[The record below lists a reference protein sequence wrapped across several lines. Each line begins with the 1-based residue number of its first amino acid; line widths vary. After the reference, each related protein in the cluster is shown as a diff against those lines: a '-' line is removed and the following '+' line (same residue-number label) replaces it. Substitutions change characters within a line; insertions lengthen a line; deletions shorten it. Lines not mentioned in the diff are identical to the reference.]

1 MCRDRDDLPRRG
13 AQATR
18 HRLTC
23 TPELVSTV
31 LIFALT
37 IPELV
42 NQVRSLIATGPALR
56 ERLAEWFAGSPFTAM
71 ITPSGPGLFHLT
83 LMTTLPF
90 ARPVAR

>member
-42 NQVRSLIATGPALR
+42 NQVRSLIAMEPGLR
-56 ERLAEWFAGSPFTAM
+56 ERLAEWFARSPVTANLADVRFQDNRKFVPDPDPHF
-71 ITPSGPGLFHLT
+71 IP
-83 LMTTLPF
+83 
-90 ARPVAR
+90 